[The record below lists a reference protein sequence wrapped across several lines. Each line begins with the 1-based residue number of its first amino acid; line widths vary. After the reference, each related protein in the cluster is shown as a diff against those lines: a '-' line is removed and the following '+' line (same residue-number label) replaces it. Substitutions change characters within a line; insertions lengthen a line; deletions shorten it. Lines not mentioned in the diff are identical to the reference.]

1 MNGMNRCSVHV
12 IPGFE
17 FHAMLALTGSMRSWL
32 QFMEF
37 IACSMPCETFCQMM
51 DDIRFHDGKELPF
64 EKYEIINTPEYYV
77 NA

>member
-17 FHAMLALTGSMRSWL
+17 SHAMLALTGSMRSWL

-37 IACSMPCETFCQMM
+37 IACSMPCDAMR
-51 DDIRFHDGKELPF
+51 DDK
-64 EKYEIINTPEYYV
+64 IIV
-77 NA
+77 KIMFRALM